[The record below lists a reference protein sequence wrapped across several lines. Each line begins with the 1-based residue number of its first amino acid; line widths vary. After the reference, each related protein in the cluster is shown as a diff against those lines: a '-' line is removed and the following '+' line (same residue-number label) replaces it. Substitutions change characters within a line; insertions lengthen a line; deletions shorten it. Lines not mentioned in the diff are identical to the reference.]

1 MLMQVASI
9 LIAGGGSFALMKG
22 PFPMSNFFIAGTLVY
37 MGTIVLEGVSM
48 SLTSKVRLR
57 SRRFSRASSQRW
69 VGVLHVQC
77 PCTCHHSRLAVGRLS
92 LACGLHLGMRRTFT
106 MKAANMRYW
115 TLSSMSPLQ
124 VIDERMSK
132 GLWNAGLLSTQAG
145 TIGRLCGNLLLSLC
159 ARITGAMDM
168 DQINA
173 FARLLYGLGG
183 STMVVSLAYVFSV
196 FGRLLG

>member
-1 MLMQVASI
+1 M
-9 LIAGGGSFALMKG
+9 ALRNI
-22 PFPMSNFFIAGTLVY
+22 SA
-37 MGTIVLEGVSM
+37 
-48 SLTSKVRLR
+48 
-57 SRRFSRASSQRW
+57 
-69 VGVLHVQC
+69 
-77 PCTCHHSRLAVGRLS
+77 
-92 LACGLHLGMRRTFT
+92 
-106 MKAANMRYW
+106 
-115 TLSSMSPLQ
+115 LQ

-168 DQINA
+168 EQINA

-183 STMVVSLAYVFSV
+183 ATMIFSLAYVFSV

>member
-1 MLMQVASI
+1 MISHR
-9 LIAGGGSFALMKG
+9 AL
-22 PFPMSNFFIAGTLVY
+22 PYSAP
-37 MGTIVLEGVSM
+37 
-48 SLTSKVRLR
+48 VRSHIYCCAHR
-57 SRRFSRASSQRW
+57 
-69 VGVLHVQC
+69 
-77 PCTCHHSRLAVGRLS
+77 
-92 LACGLHLGMRRTFT
+92 
-106 MKAANMRYW
+106 
-115 TLSSMSPLQ
+115 LQ

-159 ARITGAMDM
+159 ARITGAMTL

-183 STMVVSLAYVFSV
+183 ATMIFSLAYVFSV

>member
-1 MLMQVASI
+1 MR
-9 LIAGGGSFALMKG
+9 GSFE
-22 PFPMSNFFIAGTLVY
+22 P
-37 MGTIVLEGVSM
+37 
-48 SLTSKVRLR
+48 
-57 SRRFSRASSQRW
+57 
-69 VGVLHVQC
+69 
-77 PCTCHHSRLAVGRLS
+77 
-92 LACGLHLGMRRTFT
+92 
-106 MKAANMRYW
+106 KAA
-115 TLSSMSPLQ
+115 TSALLILSGISLLQ

-183 STMVVSLAYVFSV
+183 ATMVVSLAYVFSV